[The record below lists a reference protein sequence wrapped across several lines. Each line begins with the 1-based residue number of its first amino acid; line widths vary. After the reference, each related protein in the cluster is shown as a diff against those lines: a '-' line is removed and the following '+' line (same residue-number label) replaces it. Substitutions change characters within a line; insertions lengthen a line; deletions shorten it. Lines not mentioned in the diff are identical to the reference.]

1 MKPCRLQV
9 LETLKRELPGQNL
22 FSLAEAHQIP
32 VFLGSKKNKG
42 WVGQT
47 VERVAGL
54 SLTSDSRRDGEDFE
68 LKTTCLIR
76 RTELFFPK
84 ETIKIT
90 QLNPQKVIEEDFL
103 LSALWEK
110 LEKWILVTYWF
121 PEPSIANV
129 HQIVSVNLK
138 NPEILKVVRAFW
150 EDVRSAI
157 CNGEMRDLINLG
169 CSQDYIQLRPLGD
182 GKQMSRCPVS
192 GDYFPA
198 RAFYATKKL
207 VQSLL
212 SEAAL

>member
-9 LETLKRELPGQNL
+9 LETLKRELPAQNL
-22 FSLAEAHQIP
+22 FQLAEAHRVP
-32 VFLGSKKNKG
+32 VFFGSKKNKG

-47 VERVAGL
+47 IEKVAGL
-54 SLTSDSRRDGEDFE
+54 PSNSDSRRDGEDFE
-68 LKTTCLIR
+68 LKTTCLIKR
-76 RTELFFPK
+76 AEQFVPK

-90 QLNPQKVIEEDFL
+90 QLNPQKVIEEEFFT
-103 LSALWEK
+103 SGLWEK

-121 PEPSIANV
+121 PEPNIATV
-129 HQIVSVNLK
+129 HDIVSVTLK
-138 NPEILKVVRAFW
+138 NPELVHVVKAFW
-150 EDVRSAI
+150 EDVRNAI
-157 CNGEMRDLINLG
+157 CAGEMKDLINLG

-182 GKQMSRCPVS
+182 GKQMSRCPVN

-207 VQSLL
+207 IQSLL